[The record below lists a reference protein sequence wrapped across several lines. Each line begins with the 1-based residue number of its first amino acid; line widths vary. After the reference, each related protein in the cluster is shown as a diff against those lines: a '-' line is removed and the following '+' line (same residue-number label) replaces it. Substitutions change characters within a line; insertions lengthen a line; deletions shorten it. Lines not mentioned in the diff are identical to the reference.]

1 MANFVSIVKEGSIII
16 MQTSEKEKPFL
27 FNCAERTL
35 HSFTGRKVTTV
46 NPLLRQCGENGNRG
60 QHFLVEAI
68 TKYLYNGDY
77 RYMARVE
84 NYITCL
90 DLLEGYDCSDIPDKC
105 PKGYIKWIKENELR
119 INHRTLAQFTQEQ
132 AIKQMT
138 KNIQEVYNLMKDYY
152 NNSTT
157 SYIQYFFELSPEERE
172 VFCKIFKTSMKSFMW
187 NFEAKMERFLYHI
200 SSDCRSSDFPSDWYK
215 HADTNRDF
223 IHNTEILTELKYK
236 ERNDKILEWENYFT
250 AIEDLSND
258 NFVIVVPKTMKDFT
272 DEGKQQNN
280 CVGHF
285 YHDGMASHR
294 QIIYFIRKKSTPEKS
309 YITNRYQVNYSRTI
323 ETRIVNN
330 ENNNDRLALEL
341 IAEIDKKITE
351 ILETL

>member
-16 MQTSEKEKPFL
+16 MQTSEREKPFL

-60 QHFLVEAI
+60 QCFLVEAI

-77 RYMARVE
+77 RYMARIE

-105 PKGYIKWIKENELR
+105 PKGYIKWVRENGLT
-119 INHRTLAQFTQEQ
+119 ISHRTITQFTQEQ
-132 AIKQMT
+132 AVKQMT
-138 KNIQEVYNLMKDYY
+138 KNVKEVYNIIKQNYGH
-152 NNSTT
+152 STH
-157 SYIQYFFELSPEERE
+157 SYMIYFFELSSEQRE
-172 VFCKIFKTSMKSFMW
+172 IFCKIFKTSMKSFMW
-187 NFEAKMERFLYHI
+187 NFGANMEHFLYNI
-200 SSDCRSSDFPSDWYK
+200 RANCINSDFPPDWHK
-215 HADTNRDF
+215 HVDTNRDF
-223 IHNTEILTELKYK
+223 IHNTEMLKELKYK
-236 ERNDKILEWENYFT
+236 ARNDKILEWENHFT

-258 NFVIVVPKTMKDFT
+258 NFVVIVPKAMKDFT

-280 CVGHF
+280 CVGYF
-285 YHDGMASHR
+285 YHESMADHR
-294 QIIYFIRKKSTPEKS
+294 QIIYFIRKKSTPTKS
-309 YITNRYQVNYSRTI
+309 YITNRYQVTWKQTV

-330 ENNNDRLALEL
+330 GNNNDKLALEL

>member
-16 MQTSEKEKPFL
+16 MQTSEREKPFL

-60 QHFLVEAI
+60 QCFLVEAI

-77 RYMARVE
+77 RYMARIE

-90 DLLEGYDCSDIPDKC
+90 DLLEGYDCADIPDKC
-105 PKGYIKWIKENELR
+105 PKGYIKWVRENGLR
-119 INHRTLAQFTQEQ
+119 INHKTLEQFTQEQ

-152 NNSTT
+152 NNSTV
-157 SYIQYFFELSPEERE
+157 SYMQYFFELSPEERE
-172 VFCKIFKTSMKSFMW
+172 VFCKIFKTSMKSFTW
-187 NFEAKMERFLYHI
+187 NFIGEMEAFLWRI
-200 SSDCRSSDFPSDWYK
+200 NPNCRNSEFPPNWHKY
-215 HADTNRDF
+215 ADTNRNF
-223 IHNTEILTELKYK
+223 IHNTDMLRELKYK

-258 NFVIVVPKTMKDFT
+258 NFVVIVPKAMKDFT

-280 CVGHF
+280 CVGYF
-285 YHDGMASHR
+285 YHESMADHR
-294 QIIYFIRKKSTPEKS
+294 QIIYFIRKKSTPTKS
-309 YITNRYQVNYSRTI
+309 YITNRYQVTWKQTV

-330 ENNNDRLALEL
+330 GNNNDKLALEL
-341 IAEIDKKITE
+341 ITEIDKKITE